1 MDRLDIKRI
10 RTENKLTQVKL
21 AELTG
26 YPQGFI
32 SQMENGN
39 ESIPASFVAM
49 LAEKLNITDINAY
62 MYNDDTDTDSRH
74 KMLNSCYGK
83 NAKWQSGSSDLT
95 VQRLLDLIDKIDA
108 KVDKKEAEIQKLRQH
123 ISELE
128 AQIRELKKAN

>member
-74 KMLNSCYGK
+74 KMQNSCYGK

-108 KVDKKEAEIQKLRQH
+108 KVDKKEAEILKLRQH

-128 AQIRELKKAN
+128 AQIRELKK

>member
-39 ESIPASFVAM
+39 ESIPASFVAI

-74 KMLNSCYGK
+74 KMQNSCYGK

-108 KVDKKEAEIQKLRQH
+108 KVDKKEAEILKLRQH

-128 AQIRELKKAN
+128 AQIRELKK